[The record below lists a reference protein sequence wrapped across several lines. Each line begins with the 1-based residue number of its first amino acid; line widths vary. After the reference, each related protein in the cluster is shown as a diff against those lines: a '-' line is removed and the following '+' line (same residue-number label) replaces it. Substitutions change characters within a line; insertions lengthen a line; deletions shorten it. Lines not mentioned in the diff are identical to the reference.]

1 MPVVNPQH
9 ACAAR
14 VTVVVLC
21 VCLSTCLSVRLYRLI
36 LALQASDW
44 LMSNTNGSSAT
55 SAQKLMWQFRLKD
68 AIQDRK
74 TSIIEDHVA

>member
-14 VTVVVLC
+14 VTVVILC
-21 VCLSTCLSVRLYRLI
+21 VCLSVRLSRLI

-74 TSIIEDHVA
+74 TGIVEDHVA